1 MTLLT
6 KCLVCY
12 GSGTMMG
19 GGMMQRN
26 CDHCDG
32 TGKVVK
38 QIEDVL
44 AKDTEAYKELLAK
57 VKVIDISLT
66 DAQVDEICATELA
79 KIKSGEV
86 AKFSIEPSKEAQ
98 VPYDEFTKI
107 KRGRGRPKRGSN
119 DTSRWQAN

>member
-1 MTLLT
+1 
-6 KCLVCY
+6 
-12 GSGTMMG
+12 MMG

>member
-1 MTLLT
+1 
-6 KCLVCY
+6 VCY

-38 QIEDVL
+38 QIDEVL
-44 AKDTEAYKELLAK
+44 AKDTVAYKET
-57 VKVIDISLT
+57 I
-66 DAQVDEICATELA
+66 A
-79 KIKSGEV
+79 KIKETDT
-86 AKFSIEPSKEAQ
+86 SITDEQADKIFT
-98 VPYDEFTKI
+98 DEFAKI